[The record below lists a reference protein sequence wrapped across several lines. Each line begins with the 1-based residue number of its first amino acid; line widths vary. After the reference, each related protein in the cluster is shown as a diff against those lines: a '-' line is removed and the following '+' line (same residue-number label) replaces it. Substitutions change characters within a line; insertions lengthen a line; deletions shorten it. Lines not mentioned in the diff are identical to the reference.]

1 MKKIETL
8 LNKLTEEEK
17 VNLAFQ
23 LMDYISDEMVV
34 KGNTITI
41 TTNKF
46 QK

>member
-41 TTNKF
+41 TTSK
-46 QK
+46 

>member
-41 TTNKF
+41 RTNKL
-46 QK
+46 

>member
-34 KGNTITI
+34 NGNTITI
-41 TTNKF
+41 TTNNL
-46 QK
+46 

>member
-23 LMDYISDEMVV
+23 LMDYICDEMVV
-34 KGNTITI
+34 NGNTITI
-41 TTNKF
+41 TTSK
-46 QK
+46 

>member
-23 LMDYISDEMVV
+23 LIDYISDEMVV

-41 TTNKF
+41 TTNKL
-46 QK
+46 